1 MGNHANNLINL
12 TILERKILRIN
23 AVVHTSTPWGRQ
35 IDYQVPFARLALLR
49 NDPKTAY
56 MQTRKRGGGEGPATL
71 PRETSLARYAS
82 TMWAW

>member
-1 MGNHANNLINL
+1 MRNHANNLINL
-12 TILERKILRIN
+12 AILERKILGIN

-56 MQTRKRGGGEGPATL
+56 VQTRKRGEGEATL
-71 PRETSLARYAS
+71 PRETLLARYAS
-82 TMWAW
+82 TMCAW